1 MEKILVIGKGG
12 REHAISFSLLNKGH
26 EIHVIPGNDGMK
38 EGMRTYTD
46 MGTDFEKIKDFI
58 LRENINYVI
67 AGPEDPLVKGIKDY
81 LKDTAF
87 VYGPSKKEAILEGEK
102 AYAKEFMAEFGVST
116 ADFEIFDSPLKAHEY
131 IDKKGAPLVVK
142 ASGLAAGKGSIV
154 CKTKEE
160 AHDAVKRIM
169 EDKIFGNA
177 GNLCVIEDFLKGI
190 EISVIVSVAG
200 DEYLS
205 FITSQDHK
213 PVFDNDEGPNTGGMG
228 AYAPCPF
235 VSESLF
241 EEIEEKII
249 KRTIKGMEKRGFEYQ
264 GFLYFG
270 LMLTEKGPYVLEYN
284 VRMGDPE
291 GEVLLYLLETD
302 LMEIIELTK
311 EFKLGKLG
319 ELKFKKG
326 FATYV
331 VLASRGYPGK
341 YEKGK
346 LIEGWEKVDSE
357 DRKVFFA
364 GVKEKDGKLYTDG
377 GRVMGVL
384 GFGETLEESIK
395 KAYEGVSLVKFDGM
409 HYRKDIGKK
418 GIILSQG
425 SIPA

>member
-1 MEKILVIGKGG
+1 MAKILTIGKGG

-26 EIHVIPGNDGMK
+26 EVHVIPGNSGMREGMK
-38 EGMRTYTD
+38 TYPD
-46 MGTDFEKIKDFI
+46 MKIDFEKIKEFL

-102 AYAKEFMAEFGVST
+102 AYAKEFMAEYGINT
-116 ADFEIFDSPLKAHEY
+116 APFEIFDDPLKAHEY
-131 IDKKGAPLVVK
+131 IDKKGTPLVVK
-142 ASGLAAGKGSIV
+142 ASGLAEGKGSIV

-160 AHDAVKRIM
+160 SHEAVKKIM

-177 GNLCVIEDFLKGI
+177 GNLCVIEDFLSGI

-200 DEYLS
+200 DEYLP
-205 FITSQDHK
+205 FLTSQDHK

-228 AYAPCPF
+228 AYAPCPL
-235 VSESLF
+235 VSEALF

-249 KRTIKGMEKRGFEYQ
+249 KKTVRGMGKRGFEYQ

-270 LMLTEKGPYVLEYN
+270 LMLTREGPYVLEYN

-302 LMEIIELTK
+302 LMEVIELTK

-319 ELKFKKG
+319 KLKFKKG

-331 VLASRGYPGK
+331 VLASKGYPGK
-341 YEKGK
+341 YEKDK
-346 LIEGWEKVDSE
+346 LIEGWEKVDSKN
-357 DRKVFFA
+357 RKVFFA

-395 KAYEGVSLVKFDGM
+395 KAYEGVLLVRFEGM
-409 HYRKDIGKK
+409 HYRRDIGKK
-418 GIILSQG
+418 GIILS
-425 SIPA
+425 S